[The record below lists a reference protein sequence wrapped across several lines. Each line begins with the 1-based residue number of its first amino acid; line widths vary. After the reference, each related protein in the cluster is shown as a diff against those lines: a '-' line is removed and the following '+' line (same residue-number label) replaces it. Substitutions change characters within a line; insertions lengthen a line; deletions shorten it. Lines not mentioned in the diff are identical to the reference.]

1 MRIKPITFIYL
12 GLCSLFTIAC
22 TDRLFDDNGSEAGKP
37 IALSGNIIQNNATR
51 ASDYGFV
58 TGDRM
63 GIYIVDYENDAPGT
77 LAASGN
83 RASNVLYTFDSD
95 KYEWT
100 APLEIY
106 WRDNRTPVDVYGY
119 YPGINAIGEP
129 SAYRFEV
136 SWQQNVLPQEG
147 EISNYEASDLLWGKA
162 EKVHPTTYRIA
173 INYHHQLAG
182 VCVTL
187 KKGDGMTDIE
197 WEKVNKTVSVDN
209 TIRTCDFNLQTAA
222 LTLVGNADRN
232 IQMLPQSS
240 NRYRAVVIPQAVAA
254 GKTLVSITIDGNT
267 YSHTLTEPMKYV
279 GGKMHNFTLTV
290 NKSAATGEYT
300 IAFTDDGIT
309 DWMNDET
316 SHSFAQNQYVIID
329 CPEQGK
335 LKESIAAAGYDYK
348 EMQNMKV
355 KGVLTTEDFYFM
367 RDEMSNLKH
376 LNLNDV
382 KVKHVY
388 LSGDYYDNVFYET
401 FCDDA
406 IPNNA
411 FCGNKSIRSLVLPN
425 SIKKIGG
432 GAFRDMLLMYSTFE
446 VPEGVTYIGAR
457 AFSYNDYNG
466 VELVLPY
473 SLDSICALAF
483 ENNSYSCEFKMT
495 DNLKYIGQMAF
506 SCGNW
511 EKPSRMHGVFHL
523 SSRLKEINYEIFG
536 YFGNEGSFTGDIV
549 IPQGITSIGANAFCG
564 VAFQNKLNLKLPQ
577 GLKTIGT
584 AAFRRLNFAS
594 LTFNDD
600 LEEIQGGGWE
610 GGGFY
615 EASIPFQI
623 TLPSQLR
630 TIGKT
635 SFFNCGIE
643 GELIIPENCLD
654 MGTGAF
660 ANNNLTKVTLPLML
674 ERIPN
679 GLFAGNSL
687 ITVNIPKYVTYIGR
701 GAFACEKLQTVVCL
715 AETPPE
721 VQDGDPFGEY
731 SEYPIDVVGVY
742 KDKCILEV
750 PEKSVELYRNTP
762 VWNTFKNITPHREL
776 ACNIPNITC
785 MEKGITREGIV
796 RSEGAWEIVECPS
809 WVKVVPSSSENK
821 KTAIK
826 ITVNVNSGE
835 TRENRIVFRLKDHD
849 YTTYTNVKQVTA
861 DVKENQT
868 ITLQTATAG
877 SKAIPLFLVGEG
889 YDADDIASGQYLN
902 DMKEQMEHFF
912 SIEPLKSYRNYFTVS
927 TAIACSPESGTD
939 GLRKFVCY
947 NWWEKESDLVLDYAR
962 KYGVGVNGNEGNA
975 TILVLRN
982 SNKTGDNKTDIY
994 ENDNRGLAIS
1004 WMAKSNEQY
1013 PFNQQGFILHE
1024 LAGTAFGKLG
1034 PEHVNHF
1041 TFLKACQCPGCN
1053 MRNVYERNRGLGWWQ
1068 NVSNSNKLVDLP
1080 WYHLIFDEKYAQIVD
1095 AYEGALNH
1103 SRGAY
1108 RSENVSVMGNQY
1120 IPYFNTI
1127 SREILV
1133 RRIMEAS
1140 GGKFDFNTFKQ
1151 NDKIEIP
1158 Q

>member
-77 LAASGN
+77 LAAGGN
-83 RASNVLYTFDSD
+83 RASNVLYTFDGD

-136 SWQQNVLPQEG
+136 SWQQNLLPQEG
-147 EISNYEASDLLWGKA
+147 EISNYEASDLLWGKT
-162 EKVHPTTYRIA
+162 EKVQPTTNQIV

-240 NRYRAVVIPQAVAA
+240 DRYRAVVIPQAVAA

-290 NKSAATGEYT
+290 NKSTATGEYT
-300 IAFTDDGIT
+300 IAFTDEGIT
-309 DWMNDET
+309 DWVNDET

-355 KGVLTTEDFYFM
+355 TGVLTTEDFTFM
-367 RDEMSNLKH
+367 NDEMKNLKH

-382 KVKHVY
+382 KIKHAY
-388 LSGDYYDNVFYET
+388 LYHEWINGGGWRDYFS
-401 FCDDA
+401 DDA
-406 IPNNA
+406 LPNNA
-411 FCGNKSIRSLVLPN
+411 FNHNDNIRTIVLPKSLRILGPEALN
-425 SIKKIGG
+425 HIK
-432 GAFRDMLLMYSTFE
+432 LMNTTLV
-446 VPEGVTYIGAR
+446 VPEGVTRIYDGC
-457 AFSYNDYNG
+457 FSYNDFNN
-466 VELVLPY
+466 VELVLPQ
-473 SLDSICALAF
+473 SLDTLGWIGSHWK
-483 ENNSYSCEFKMT
+483 CEFNLT
-495 DNLKYIGQMAF
+495 DNIKEWGGVSGCPNFYGTFHVPSKLKKWPDIGGLG
-506 SCGNW
+506 SN
-511 EKPSRMHGVFHL
+511 
-523 SSRLKEINYEIFG
+523 
-536 YFGNEGSFTGDIV
+536 GSFVGEV
-549 IPQGITSIGANAFCG
+549 EIPQGISEIRGMGIAFKKRIALTLPAGIKKISYIGNSYS
-564 VAFQNKLNLKLPQ
+564 
-577 GLKTIGT
+577 
-584 AAFRRLNFAS
+584 S

-600 LEEIQGGGWE
+600 LEIIDEAC
-610 GGGFY
+610 FY
-615 EASIPFQI
+615 GASLPFQI
-623 TLPSQLR
+623 TLPSKLR
-630 TIGKT
+630 KIGRQG
-635 SFFNCGIE
+635 FWNCGLE
-643 GELIIPENCLD
+643 GELIIPENCLEL
-654 MGTGAF
+654 GSSAFGLNSLTSIKLPSKIEVIPVEF
-660 ANNNLTKVTLPLML
+660 AN
-674 ERIPN
+674 
-679 GLFAGNSL
+679 GNMYTT
-687 ITVNIPKYVTYIGR
+687 ITIPKYVTYIGR
-701 GAFACEKLQTVVCL
+701 GALDCGHLQTVVCL
-715 AETPPE
+715 AETPPN
-721 VQDGDPFGEY
+721 VQDGDPFG
-731 SEYPIDVVGVY
+731 DVA
-742 KDKCILEV
+742 KDKCVLEV

-776 ACNIPNITC
+776 ACNIPSIKC
-785 MEKGITREGIV
+785 MEKGGTREGIV
-796 RSEGAWEIVECPS
+796 RSEGAWEVAECPS
-809 WVKVVPSSSENK
+809 WITVTPSSSNDK
-821 KTAIK
+821 KTEVK
-826 ITVNVNSGE
+826 ITVSANSGE
-835 TRENRIVFRLKDHD
+835 TREGRVVLRLKNHD
-849 YTTYTNVKQVTA
+849 YTTYTDVRQVTA
-861 DVKENQT
+861 NVKEDQMF
-868 ITLQTATAG
+868 TLQTATAG

-912 SIEPLKSYRNYFTVS
+912 SIEPLKSYRYYFTVS

-939 GLRKFVCY
+939 GLRKFVSD

-962 KYGVGVNGNEGNA
+962 KYGAGVNGNEGNT

-982 SNKTGDNKTDIY
+982 SNRTGDNKTDIY

-1053 MRNVYERNRGLGWWQ
+1053 MRNAYERNRGLGWWQ

-1140 GGKFDFNTFKQ
+1140 GGRFDFNTFKQ

>member
-77 LAASGN
+77 LAAGGN
-83 RASNVLYTFDSD
+83 RASNVLYTFDGD

-119 YPGINAIGEP
+119 YPGINAIGDP

-136 SWQQNVLPQEG
+136 SWQQNLLSQEG

-162 EKVHPTTYRIA
+162 EKVQPTTDQIV

-209 TIRTCDFNLQTAA
+209 TIRTCDFNLQTAT
-222 LTLVGNADRN
+222 LTLVGSADRT

-240 NRYRAVVIPQAVAA
+240 DRYRAVVIPQAVAA
-254 GKTLVSITIDGNT
+254 GKPLVSITIDGNT

-300 IAFTDDGIT
+300 IAFTDEGIT
-309 DWMNDET
+309 DWVNDET

-329 CPEQGK
+329 CPEPGT
-335 LKESIAAAGYDYK
+335 LKDCITAAGYDYN

-355 KGVLTTEDFYFM
+355 KGLLTTEDFYFM

-376 LNLNDV
+376 LNLHDV
-382 KVKHVY
+382 KVKKAKLYFDYEKYEDVF
-388 LSGDYYDNVFYET
+388 GDDI
-401 FCDDA
+401 
-406 IPNNA
+406 IPENA
-411 FCGNKSIRSLVLPN
+411 FYGNKSIRSLVLP
-425 SIKKIGG
+425 SILKRIGRQ
-432 GAFRDMLLMYSTFE
+432 AFREMQLMYSTLE
-446 VPEGVTYIGAR
+446 VPEGVTCIDEW
-457 AFSYNDYNG
+457 AFGVNDNNG
-466 VELVLPY
+466 VELVLPN
-473 SLDSICALAF
+473 SIDSICALAF
-483 ENNSYSCEFKMT
+483 YNNSYSCELKMT
-495 DNLKYIGQMAF
+495 DNLKYIGGKAF
-506 SCGNW
+506 SGA
-511 EKPSRMHGVFHL
+511 SRMYGVFHL
-523 SSRLKEINYEIFG
+523 SSKLKEINEDVFR
-536 YFGNEGSFTGDIV
+536 YFGSNGSFTGDIV
-549 IPQGITSIGANAFCG
+549 IPQGITSIGADAFRG
-564 VAFQNKLNLKLPQ
+564 IAFQNRVNLTLPQ
-577 GLKTIGT
+577 GVKTIESG
-584 AAFRRLNFAS
+584 AFCELNFAS

-600 LEEIQGGGWE
+600 LEEILGADWRL
-610 GGGFY
+610 GGFCG
-615 EASIPFQI
+615 ASMPFQI
-623 TLPSQLR
+623 TLPSKLR
-630 TIGKT
+630 KIEKQG
-635 SFFNCGIE
+635 FRNCGIE

-654 MGTGAF
+654 LGGEVF
-660 ANNNLTKVTLPLML
+660 AGNNLTKITLPSKI
-674 ERIPN
+674 EVIQE
-679 GLFAGNSL
+679 GLFNGNMY
-687 ITVNIPKYVTYIGR
+687 TNVTIPKYVTYIGE
-701 GAFACEKLQTVVCL
+701 GAFNCGYLQTVVCL
-715 AETPPE
+715 AETPPY
-721 VQDGDPFGEY
+721 VQDGDPFRN
-731 SEYPIDVVGVY
+731 IA
-742 KDKCILEV
+742 KDKCVLEV

-776 ACNIPNITC
+776 ACNIPSIKC
-785 MEKGITREGIV
+785 MEKGVTREGIV
-796 RSEGAWEIVECPS
+796 RSEGAWEVAECPS
-809 WVKVVPSSSENK
+809 WITVTPSSSNDK
-821 KTAIK
+821 KTEVK
-826 ITVNVNSGE
+826 ITVSANSGE
-835 TRENRIVFRLKDHD
+835 TREGRVVLRLKNHD
-849 YTTYTNVKQVTA
+849 YTTYTDVRQVTA
-861 DVKENQT
+861 NVKEDQMF
-868 ITLQTATAG
+868 TLQTATAG

-912 SIEPLKSYRNYFTVS
+912 SIEPLKSYRYYFTVS

-939 GLRKFVCY
+939 GLRKFVCD
-947 NWWEKESDLVLDYAR
+947 NWLEKESDLVLDYAR
-962 KYGVGVNGNEGNA
+962 KYGVGVNANEENT

-982 SNKTGDNKTDIY
+982 SNRTGDNKTDIY

-1053 MRNVYERNRGLGWWQ
+1053 MRNAYERNRGLGWWQ

-1140 GGKFDFNTFKQ
+1140 GGRFDFNTFKQ

>member
-12 GLCSLFTIAC
+12 GLCCLFTIAC

-37 IALSGNIIQNNATR
+37 IALSGNIIQNNVTR

-83 RASNVLYTFDSD
+83 RASNVLYTFDGD

-119 YPGINAIGEP
+119 YPGINAIGDP

-136 SWQQNVLPQEG
+136 SWQQNLLSQEG
-147 EISNYEASDLLWGKA
+147 EISNYETSDLLWGKA
-162 EKVHPTTYRIA
+162 EKVQPTTDQIV

-209 TIRTCDFNLQTAA
+209 TIRTCDFNLQTAM
-222 LTLVGNADRN
+222 LTLVGSADRN

-240 NRYRAVVIPQAVAA
+240 DRYRAVVIPQAVAA

-300 IAFTDDGIT
+300 IAFTDEGIT
-309 DWMNDET
+309 DWVNDET

-355 KGVLTTEDFYFM
+355 TGVLTTEDFTFM
-367 RDEMSNLKH
+367 NDEMKNLKH

-382 KVKHVY
+382 KIKHAY
-388 LSGDYYDNVFYET
+388 LYHEWINGGGWRDYFS
-401 FCDDA
+401 DDA
-406 IPNNA
+406 LPNNA
-411 FCGNKSIRSLVLPN
+411 FNHNDNIRTIVLPKSLRILGPEALN
-425 SIKKIGG
+425 HIK
-432 GAFRDMLLMYSTFE
+432 LMNTTLV
-446 VPEGVTYIGAR
+446 VPEGVTRIYDGC
-457 AFSYNDYNG
+457 FSYNDFNN
-466 VELVLPY
+466 VELVLPQ
-473 SLDSICALAF
+473 SLDTLGWIGSHWK
-483 ENNSYSCEFKMT
+483 CEFNLT
-495 DNLKYIGQMAF
+495 DNIKEWGGVSGCPNFYGTFHVPSKLKRIPGIDGLG
-506 SCGNW
+506 SN
-511 EKPSRMHGVFHL
+511 
-523 SSRLKEINYEIFG
+523 
-536 YFGNEGSFTGDIV
+536 GSFVGEIE
-549 IPQGITSIGANAFCG
+549 IPQGITSLSGLGVSMKHRIALTLPAGIKTLGRIANSYS
-564 VAFQNKLNLKLPQ
+564 
-577 GLKTIGT
+577 
-584 AAFRRLNFAS
+584 S

-600 LEEIQGGGWE
+600 LEVIEE
-610 GGGFY
+610 GCFY
-615 EASIPFQI
+615 DASLPFQI
-623 TLPSQLR
+623 TLPSKLR
-630 TIGKT
+630 KLG
-635 SFFNCGIE
+635 SRAFMYAGLE
-643 GELIIPENCLD
+643 GDLIIPENCLD
-654 MGTGAF
+654 LGRETFTG
-660 ANNNLTKVTLPLML
+660 NNLTKITLPSKI
-674 ERIPN
+674 EVIPGGFAN
-679 GLFAGNSL
+679 GNMYT
-687 ITVNIPKYVTYIGR
+687 TVTIPKYVTYIGE
-701 GAFACEKLQTVVCL
+701 GAFNCGYLQTVVCL
-715 AETPPE
+715 AETPPN
-721 VQDGDPFGEY
+721 VQDGDPFR
-731 SEYPIDVVGVY
+731 DVA
-742 KDKCILEV
+742 KDKCVLEV

-762 VWNTFKNITPHREL
+762 LWNTFKNITPHREL
-776 ACNIPNITC
+776 ACNIPSIKC
-785 MEKGITREGIV
+785 MEKGVTREGIV
-796 RSEGAWEIVECPS
+796 RSEGAWEVAECPS
-809 WVKVVPSSSENK
+809 WVTVTPSSSNDK
-821 KTAIK
+821 KTEVK
-826 ITVNVNSGE
+826 ITVSANSGE
-835 TRENRIVFRLKDHD
+835 TREGRVVFRLKNHD
-849 YTTYTNVKQVTA
+849 YTTYTDVRQVTA
-861 DVKENQT
+861 AVKEDQMF
-868 ITLQTATAG
+868 TLQTATAG
-877 SKAIPLFLVGEG
+877 SKAIPLFFVGEG

-939 GLRKFVCY
+939 GLRKFVCD

-982 SNKTGDNKTDIY
+982 SNRTGDNKTDIY

-1053 MRNVYERNRGLGWWQ
+1053 MRNAYERNRGLGWWQ
-1068 NVSNSNKLVDLP
+1068 NVSNSNKPVDLP

-1108 RSENVSVMGNQY
+1108 RSENVSVMGNQF

-1140 GGKFDFNTFKQ
+1140 GGRFDFNTFKQ